1 MKNGDDTNWCKGDNI
16 MRIYLD
22 NAASTPLQQSVKD
35 RLLDVIDIYA
45 NPSSLH
51 SAGLQAKSLITQS
64 SDTIAKCLN
73 CNPYELYYTS
83 GATMSN
89 NLAIQGFIKANPK
102 CRVIT
107 SMLEHDD
114 IYLMLENHPKELVY
128 QIPCDNNGMLDLVDL
143 KMKLID
149 LTHKDTTPVLLS
161 IQWANNEM
169 GVIQDMRSISKIA
182 DFFSN
187 VYLHTDATQLIPHY
201 PISLCDI
208 KIDMLSCSAQKIGG
222 LKGTGLL
229 YIRSGV
235 YIAPIIYG
243 DQGLIGGTENV
254 PGIACMAEAF
264 KNIDYSSSTL
274 ISSKRD
280 YLYSKL
286 KDCGTLVGSLE
297 NRLPN
302 NLNMIFEGVRGE
314 ELQALLSEF
323 GIYVSTGSACS
334 SHTDTPSRTLSAMG
348 YTKEQANS
356 SIRFSLGNDI
366 SYEDL
371 DFVSKCMHQF
381 VDVLRNR

>member
-1 MKNGDDTNWCKGDNI
+1 METIRIGVKDKGDKN
-16 MRIYLD
+16 MKVYLD

-51 SAGLQAKSLITQS
+51 SAGLQAKSLIDQS

-73 CNPYELYYTS
+73 SNPYELYYTS

-169 GVIQDMRSISKIA
+169 GVIQDMRNISRIA
-182 DFFSN
+182 DLFSN
-187 VYLHTDATQLIPHY
+187 VYLHTDATQYVPHY
-201 PISLCDI
+201 PISLGDI

-302 NLNMIFEGVRGE
+302 NLCMIFEGVRGE
-314 ELQALLSEF
+314 ELQSLLSEF

-334 SHTDTPSRTLSAMG
+334 SHTDAPSRTLTAMG

-366 SYEDL
+366 SYDDL
-371 DFVSKCMHQF
+371 DYVSQTVHYFVEI
-381 VDVLRNR
+381 LRNK

>member
-1 MKNGDDTNWCKGDNI
+1 MKE
-16 MRIYLD
+16 IYLD
-22 NAASTPLQQSVKD
+22 SAASTPLLPQVKH
-35 RLLDVIDIYA
+35 RLNQILDIYA

-51 SAGLQAKSLITQS
+51 ALGLQAKQLITQS

-73 CNPYELYYTS
+73 CKPEELYYTS

-89 NLAIQGFIKANPK
+89 NVAIQGFIKK
-102 CRVIT
+102 HKGCRILT

-114 IYLMLENHPKELVY
+114 IYLMLNDYNKNLVEY
-128 QIPCDNNGMLDLVDL
+128 IPCDKNGMLDLIYL
-143 KMKLID
+143 KMRLID
-149 LTHKDTTPVLLS
+149 LTHKDPTPVLLS

-169 GVIQDMRSISKIA
+169 GVIQDMRSISKIS

-187 VYLHTDATQLIPHY
+187 VYLHTDCTQFIPYH
-201 PISLCDI
+201 PIDLQNI
-208 KIDMLSCSAQKIGG
+208 KVHMLSCSSQKIGG

-229 YIRSGV
+229 YINDKVQLS
-235 YIAPIIYG
+235 PIIYG

-264 KNIDYSSSTL
+264 RQLDYSSYSTL
-274 ISSKRD
+274 STKRD
-280 YLYSKL
+280 YLYSLL

-302 NLNMIFEGVRGE
+302 NLCMIFEGARGE
-314 ELQALLSEF
+314 ELQSLLSEF

-334 SHTDTPSRTLSAMG
+334 SHTDMPSHTLTAMG

-366 SYEDL
+366 SYDDL
-371 DFVSKCMHQF
+371 DYVSKTVHYF
-381 VDVLRNR
+381 VDILRNK

>member
-1 MKNGDDTNWCKGDNI
+1 MTNGDDTNWCKGDND
-16 MRIYLD
+16 MKIYLD
-22 NAASTPLQQSVKD
+22 NAASAPLQQPVKD
-35 RLLDVIDIYA
+35 RLLNILDIYA

-51 SAGLQAKSLITQS
+51 SAGLQAKSVIDQS

-73 CNPYELYYTS
+73 CNPYEIYYTS

-89 NLAIQGFIKANPK
+89 NLAIQGFIKANPR
-102 CRVIT
+102 CRIIT
-107 SMLEHDD
+107 SKLEHDD
-114 IYLMLENHPKELVY
+114 IYLMLEDYPKELVY
-128 QIPCDNNGMLDLVDL
+128 QIPCDKNGMLDLITL
-143 KMKLID
+143 KTALIGF
-149 LTHKDTTPVLLS
+149 THKNTTPILLS

-201 PISLCDI
+201 PISLNDI

-229 YIRSGV
+229 YISSGV

-264 KNIDYSSSTL
+264 KNIDYSSSSIL
-274 ISSKRD
+274 SAKRD
-280 YLYSKL
+280 YLYDKL
-286 KDCGTLVGSLE
+286 KDLGTLVGSLGS
-297 NRLPN
+297 RLPN
-302 NLNMIFEGVRGE
+302 NLNMIFDGVRGE

-334 SHTDTPSRTLSAMG
+334 SHTDNPSHTLTALG
-348 YTKEQANS
+348 YSKEQTES
-356 SIRFSLGNDI
+356 SIRFSLGTDI

-371 DFVSKCMHQF
+371 DYVSMCVHKF
-381 VDVLRNR
+381 VDELRNE

>member
-1 MKNGDDTNWCKGDNI
+1 MKD
-16 MRIYLD
+16 IYLD
-22 NAASTPLQQSVKD
+22 SAASTPLLPQVKQK
-35 RLLDVIDIYA
+35 LNSILDIFA

-51 SAGLQAKSLITQS
+51 AFGLQAHSLIYQS

-128 QIPCDNNGMLDLVDL
+128 QIPCDSNGMLDLIDL

-187 VYLHTDATQLIPHY
+187 VCLHTDATQYVPHY
-201 PISLCDI
+201 PISLDDI
-208 KIDMLSCSAQKIGG
+208 KIDMLTCSAQKIGG

-286 KDCGTLVGSLE
+286 KDCGTLVGTLE

-302 NLNMIFEGVRGE
+302 NLNMIFDRVRGE

-334 SHTDTPSRTLSAMG
+334 SHTENPSHTLTALG
-348 YTKEQANS
+348 YSKEQTES
-356 SIRFSLGNDI
+356 TIRFSLGNDV

-371 DFVSKCMHQF
+371 DYVSMCVHKF
-381 VDVLRNR
+381 VDELRNE